1 MAERDEPP
9 PGLGAEPVALQES
22 PRVIDDPELPH
33 ASHGKSGIAWL
44 DLSLAIAVLALSAA
58 SLLTAQH
65 SGRTMEK
72 LVEEN
77 SRLVRANST
86 PVLQFLSGNV
96 GDNGRAIS
104 LSVANVGT
112 GTARVIWFEITMMG
126 LAKTDPIDLI
136 DYAPRAEEQDYLPT
150 RPVGGTYFPAGETR
164 AIPDLELSEERG
176 EPSKVERLRRRPLG
190 AQGHGLLLLGARRML
205 DLSPRCRRSGASAA
219 VLGQGSSQFRGIAP
233 CASICRLPSERSA
246 VAGPDHE
253 MSVLRTSNCASPNVW
268 PCIRLSAC
276 ATCSIAGSM
285 RKLWGAYLFSLGVIR
300 GH

>member
-164 AIPDLELSEERG
+164 QFLTWNYPKSAVSQAKWNAFDAARSEL
-176 EPSKVERLRRRPLG
+176 KVT
-190 AQGHGLLLLGARRML
+190 ACYC
-205 DLSPRCRRSGASAA
+205 S
-219 VLGQGSSQFRGIAP
+219 VLGECWTSHLAADVPEPVPQCSAKGHLNFAESPPAP
-233 CASICRLPSERSA
+233 RLP
-246 VAGPDHE
+246 
-253 MSVLRTSNCASPNVW
+253 
-268 PCIRLSAC
+268 
-276 ATCSIAGSM
+276 IA
-285 RKLWGAYLFSLGVIR
+285 K
-300 GH
+300 